1 MNIKTHHL
9 NQQEH
14 LYITIYN
21 FAHDDHF
28 LLNTTRMHRRRLV
41 INIGGQKFWSQIL
54 VGQKFLGNL
63 FSDNKS

>member
-28 LLNTTRMHRRRLV
+28 LLNTTRMHVDL
-41 INIGGQKFWSQIL
+41 S
-54 VGQKFLGNL
+54 
-63 FSDNKS
+63 